1 MTKAMSRRLDVRS
14 DPSQP
19 HPAGA
24 LPGSLAPSRER
35 IRYLR
40 PDLPSLD
47 ELSRYYALS
56 EERRW
61 YSNRGPCNER
71 FAKGIA
77 DYIGDVLC
85 TPVSNCTQGLMVAL
99 SATCGEP
106 AGDRRLIAVP
116 SFTFTASACAIK
128 WAGFEPLFVDIEPDS
143 FQMDAGALAAALDAH
158 EGRVAGVLG
167 CSTFGT
173 PAPSATRQGWRD
185 ACARHGLP
193 LVIDSAAGF
202 GALDDRGVQL
212 GGQGETEVFSFHA
225 TKPFAIGEGGAI
237 VTRQP
242 AIAERVER
250 LINFGIDPTLSA
262 SSVAGLNGKLSE
274 LHCAMGLAM
283 LDRFPE
289 SLARRRLTAAA
300 LQAAVVSHPLR
311 YQKGAEGSTWQGF
324 HVLFA
329 SAKLR
334 ARAVD
339 LARQELVE
347 VRKCFDPPVHRH
359 PAFASMPHGGLGETE
374 RIAARSLTF
383 PIANQ
388 LGPRQI
394 ERIAELVDLI
404 FAA

>member
-1 MTKAMSRRLDVRS
+1 MSRSLDTRPGARGRTAP
-14 DPSQP
+14 DP
-19 HPAGA
+19 
-24 LPGSLAPSRER
+24 LRGSLPAFRAPGRER

-40 PDLPSLD
+40 PELPPLD
-47 ELSRYYALS
+47 ELARYYALS
-56 EERRW
+56 EEQRW

-71 FAKGIA
+71 FAKGLA
-77 DYIGDVLC
+77 DYIGEVSC
-85 TPVSNCTQGLMVAL
+85 TPVSSCTLGLMVAL

-106 AGDRRLIAVP
+106 TGARDLIAVP
-116 SFTFTASACAIK
+116 SFTFTATACAIK
-128 WAGFEPLFVDIEPDS
+128 WSGFEPLFVDIEPDS
-143 FQMDAGALAAALDAH
+143 FQMDGDALAAALDAH

-173 PAPSATRQGWRD
+173 PAPTATRQRWRD

-202 GALDDRGVQL
+202 GAVDDRGLPL
-212 GGQGETEVFSFHA
+212 GAQGETEVFSFHA

-242 AIAERVER
+242 AVAERVER
-250 LINFGIDPTLSA
+250 MINFGIDPTISA
-262 SSVAGLNGKLSE
+262 SAVAGLNAKLSE

-289 SLARRRLTAAA
+289 ALAQRRATAAA
-300 LQAAVVSHPLR
+300 LQAAVAHHPLA

-324 HVLFA
+324 HLLFG

-347 VRKCFDPPVHRH
+347 VRKCFDPPVHQH
-359 PAFASMPHGGLGETE
+359 PAFAAMPREDLRITE
-374 RIAARSLTF
+374 EIASRSLTL
-383 PIANQ
+383 PMANQ

-394 ERIAELVDLI
+394 ERIAELLELV
-404 FAA
+404 FA